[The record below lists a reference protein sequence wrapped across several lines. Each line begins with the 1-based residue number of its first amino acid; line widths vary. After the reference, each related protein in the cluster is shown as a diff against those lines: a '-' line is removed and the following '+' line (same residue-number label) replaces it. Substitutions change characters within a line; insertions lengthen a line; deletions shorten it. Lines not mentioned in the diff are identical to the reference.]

1 MRFHYIL
8 FIFVLASKA
17 FAVEPSEILNDT
29 KLEDRARNLS
39 SNIRCLVC
47 QNENIDS
54 SESEFAKDLRL
65 FIREQ
70 LVEGRTDDEI
80 EEFLV
85 SKYGTYILFKPEF
98 KGYNIFLYLFGP
110 FIFIFS
116 FIMILLVFLNGIIL
130 CLAPYNAGLIKSF
143 IAASTIIKS
152 FLEFSFI

>member
-1 MRFHYIL
+1 MARFYYIFL
-8 FIFVLASKA
+8 ICFLASRA
-17 FAVEPSEILNDT
+17 FAVEPSEILNDA

-85 SKYGTYILFKPEF
+85 SKYGTYILFKPVF
-98 KGYNIFLYLFGP
+98 ARYNIFLYLFGP

-116 FIMILLVFLNGIIL
+116 FIMILIVFFN
-130 CLAPYNAGLIKSF
+130 IK
-143 IAASTIIKS
+143 KGN
-152 FLEFSFI
+152 

>member
-1 MRFHYIL
+1 MRFYYFF
-8 FIFVLASKA
+8 FIFFVASRA
-17 FAVEPSEILNDT
+17 FSIEPAEILSDT
-29 KLEDRARNLS
+29 KLENRARTLS

-85 SKYGTYILFKPEF
+85 SKYGAYILFKPVF
-98 KGYNIFLYLFGP
+98 ASYNIFLYLFGP

-116 FIMILLVFLNGIIL
+116 FIMILLLFLNPKKG
-130 CLAPYNAGLIKSF
+130 N
-143 IAASTIIKS
+143 
-152 FLEFSFI
+152 

>member
-1 MRFHYIL
+1 MRFHYIF
-8 FIFVLASKA
+8 FIFVLDSKA
-17 FAVEPSEILNDT
+17 FAVEPSEILNDA

-80 EEFLV
+80 E
-85 SKYGTYILFKPEF
+85 
-98 KGYNIFLYLFGP
+98 
-110 FIFIFS
+110 
-116 FIMILLVFLNGIIL
+116 
-130 CLAPYNAGLIKSF
+130 
-143 IAASTIIKS
+143 
-152 FLEFSFI
+152 